1 MATGAYQSY
10 EEAIGDYL
18 AKFRALRDAPATRS
32 ETVTR
37 GAGDVAAEV
46 LIEQADEIAAIS
58 GHMVVL
64 AQDYLEAPD
73 PTRREGISGQL
84 LTQAAAELQVATE
97 LLQLTEEHT
106 SARPSAPTPRAAR
119 GTALRD
125 AINALEESMAIP
137 LSQGLLPSARATRGG
152 AASPATLDE
161 AKGALKHAATT
172 TTGVILQRVR
182 ELGGD
187 IAFDLV
193 TGTQWTAVIEGAAL
207 LNKDIANLLETVRQG
222 VGALF
227 ARAVAAAGRTLLNV
241 YDKIMAVLGKDVEN
255 KARKQVQE
263 WMERIKKDQKVEL
276 FDALVGHLYQV
287 DALKHELDER
297 LAMTAAQL
305 GALNQASEAVNA
317 LSHKFIILAG
327 RMNALESGLR
337 LAKLIKIPQV
347 LVIVAGLQVALL
359 AAVVYT
365 GYDYIG
371 YKELGPTATSRFV
384 ARCRIAARNN

>member
-1 MATGAYQSY
+1 MEHQTYRTY
-10 EEAIGDYL
+10 EEAANGYVT
-18 AKFRALRDAPATRS
+18 KFRLLRDLPPAPSAA
-32 ETVTR
+32 VTR
-37 GAGDVAAEV
+37 GAGEIPAEA
-46 LIEQADEIAAIS
+46 LIGLADEIADIS
-58 GHMVVL
+58 ASMVTL
-64 AQDYLEAPD
+64 AKERLAASDVM
-73 PTRREGISGQL
+73 TREGINAQL
-84 LTQAAAELQVATE
+84 ISQATAELQVATE
-97 LLQLTEEHT
+97 LLQITEEST
-106 SARPSAPTPRAAR
+106 TDQPRRPATRAAH
-119 GTALRD
+119 GTALRE
-125 AINALEESMAIP
+125 AIDALEQAMAIP
-137 LSQGLLPSARATRGG
+137 ASQGLPPSGRRTRAG
-152 AASPATLDE
+152 AMSPATLDQ
-161 AKGALKHAATT
+161 AKDALKHTVST
-172 TTGVILQRVR
+172 TTGAITQRVR

-193 TGTQWTAVIEGAAL
+193 TGTEWTAVIEGVSL

-287 DALKHELDER
+287 DALQHELDER
-297 LAMTAAQL
+297 LAMPAAQL
-305 GALNQASEAVNA
+305 GVLNQASEAVNA
-317 LSHKFIILAG
+317 LSEKFIILAG
-327 RMNALESGLR
+327 HMNTLERGLR

-371 YKELGPTATSRFV
+371 YQELGFPDLTEGV
-384 ARCRIAARNN
+384 AQVIRAHLGS